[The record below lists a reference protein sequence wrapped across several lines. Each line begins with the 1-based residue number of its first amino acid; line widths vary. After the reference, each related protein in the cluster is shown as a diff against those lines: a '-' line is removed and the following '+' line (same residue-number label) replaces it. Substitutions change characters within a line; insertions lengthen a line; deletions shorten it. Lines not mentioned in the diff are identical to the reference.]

1 VRLADLADE
10 LGDDIITIE
19 WRSFLLRPEPE
30 DRPLEAF
37 TRYTEKWARPAEM
50 EPRATFNTWS
60 GRHEPP
66 SHSLPSSVAGKV
78 AGTFGPEAERAFHE
92 RLFPAYFTENRTISD
107 RGVLLDVAGEAGLD
121 AAEFDRRWDAEEAE
135 LTKQVWRDYA
145 TAVQSGIQGVPAVV
159 VNRRWLI
166 PGAVDVEEYRRAVAH
181 AREHP
186 EGEDGTEGATE
197 PPSAG

>member
-10 LGDDIITIE
+10 LGDRITLE

-30 DRPLEAF
+30 DRPVEAF
-37 TRYTEKWARPAEM
+37 RRYTEKWARPASL
-50 EPRATFNTWS
+50 EPRARFNTWS
-60 GRHEPP
+60 GDQSPP

-78 AGTFGPEAERAFHE
+78 AESFGPAAERAFHE
-92 RLFPAYFTENRTISD
+92 RLFPAYFSENRTISD
-107 RGVLLDVAGEAGLD
+107 RGVLLDVAAEAGLD
-121 AAEFDRRWDAEEAE
+121 PAEFDRRWARDEDE
-135 LTKQVWRDYA
+135 LTRAVWRDYA

-186 EGEDGTEGATE
+186 VEDESE
-197 PPSAG
+197 PPSGG

>member
-1 VRLADLADE
+1 VRLEELADE
-10 LGDDIITIE
+10 LGDDITIE

-30 DRPLEAF
+30 ERSLEAF
-37 TRYTEKWARPAEM
+37 TRYTEKWARPASM
-50 EPRATFNTWS
+50 EPRARFTTWT
-60 GRHEPP
+60 GEHQPP

-78 AGTFGPEAERAFHE
+78 AATFGPTAERAFHDH
-92 RLFPAYFTENRTISD
+92 LFPAYFSENRTISD
-107 RGVLLDVAGEAGLD
+107 RTVLLDVAGEAGLD
-121 AAEFDRRWDAEEAE
+121 PAEFDRRWQADEDE
-135 LTKQVWRDYA
+135 LTKAVWRDYA

-181 AREHP
+181 SREHP
-186 EGEDGTEGATE
+186 QPDEGAD